1 MTVISNF
8 LSPLSPSSLYIK
20 AGHPLAFSFPF
31 SLTSMPRSLE
41 YFSESPAFQFY
52 SFIKATQQPL
62 LGCCISKKK
71 HPVFQLFF
79 FLFTCSIILPTSGSL
94 KREAPVKNCN
104 HSSWAEDL
112 KVKRRSG
119 NTNVL
124 LFSPLLPLILS
135 FSFLSCTL
143 SPPAL
148 IILVWLTSRGH
159 SLGSFQHTDPVDLS
173 FR

>member
-8 LSPLSPSSLYIK
+8 LPPLSPSSLYIK

-62 LGCCISKKK
+62 RLLHIKEAAPCLSI
-71 HPVFQLFF
+71 VF
-79 FLFTCSIILPTSGSL
+79 FLFTSSIILSTSGSL

-112 KVKRRSG
+112 KVKS
-119 NTNVL
+119 
-124 LFSPLLPLILS
+124 LFEKKIRKHKYFFFPLS
-135 FSFLSCTL
+135 FF
-143 SPPAL
+143 
-148 IILVWLTSRGH
+148 
-159 SLGSFQHTDPVDLS
+159 
-173 FR
+173 

>member
-62 LGCCISKKK
+62 LGCCISKKQ

-94 KREAPVKNCN
+94 TQEAPVKNCN

-112 KVKRRSG
+112 KVKSLLEKISG
-119 NTNVL
+119 NTNTSFFPSPSFYTFFL
-124 LFSPLLPLILS
+124 LSLLH
-135 FSFLSCTL
+135 TL
-143 SPPAL
+143 TTSSDHL
-148 IILVWLTSRGH
+148 GLVN
-159 SLGSFQHTDPVDLS
+159 
-173 FR
+173 